1 MLKSIRQRSS
11 MTIRRAVLRL
21 LGLPAL
27 MAGASFANGQQPRK
41 IPRVV
46 ALWFA
51 SSGDPLA
58 RWNPC

>member
-1 MLKSIRQRSS
+1 

-58 RWNPC
+58 RRNPC